1 MFPPVMEMRGM
12 SSSLA
17 AVIAVV
23 GLIVGLL
30 AGYGAALSTIQP
42 ETVSVT
48 QTVTQTVT
56 EKAAMESA
64 PSIFVADQEIMD
76 GAVIVSHVYLDKPG
90 YVVIHQV
97 KLDGKPGKVI
107 GRSDLLEGKVENLRI
122 KVEDYL
128 GRGELIAMLH
138 YDNGNGKYE
147 FPGPDAPV
155 KVAGVIAQVK
165 FRIIQTTPSIAV
177 SDQEIM
183 DGWVTIDGLYLD
195 KPGYVVIHLVTM
207 EGKPGKVIGRS
218 GLIVGQLE
226 RIKVKIEGY
235 EGQEEL
241 IAMLHYDN
249 GDEVYEFPGPDA
261 PVKIDDKIV
270 MVKFRVKTGM

>member
-1 MFPPVMEMRGM
+1 MRGV

-17 AVIAVV
+17 AVVAVV
-23 GLIVGLL
+23 GLVVGIL
-30 AGYGAALSTIQP
+30 AGYGVALSTIQP
-42 ETVSVT
+42 QTISIT

-56 EKAAMESA
+56 EEMAMEAA

-76 GAVIVSHVYLDKPG
+76 GNVIINQAYLDKPG
-90 YVVIHQV
+90 YIVIHQV

-107 GRSDLLEGKVENLRI
+107 GRSDLISGKVENIKI

-138 YDNGNGKYE
+138 YDNGDGRYE
-147 FPGPDAPV
+147 FPGPDNPV

-165 FRIIQTTPSIAV
+165 FKVIQTVPSIAV

-195 KPGYVVIHLVTM
+195 KPGYVAIHLVTE
-207 EGKPGKVIGRS
+207 EGKPGKVIGFS
-218 GLIVGQLE
+218 GLLFGQLE
-226 RIKVKIEGY
+226 RVKVKVEGY
-235 EGQEEL
+235 EGQKEL

-249 GDEVYEFPGPDA
+249 GDGVYEFPGPDG

-270 MVKFRVKTGM
+270 MVKFSIMMGGM